1 MPTTTYWL
9 DPGACRGAND
19 NCRMQGPTTVPQA
32 FLRTA
37 AERPDEVA
45 YRTRRDEVSI
55 TWGEARSQI
64 ADLGARLAA
73 LGLQRGDTVAL
84 MLANRPEFHICD
96 LAVLM
101 TGATPFSVY
110 QTSPPNQVQ
119 FIVADAGARVA
130 ITEQAFL
137 PRILGARAG
146 LPDLETV
153 IVIDGEATEGV
164 VHIAELD
171 ASDPNFDLEAAAA
184 AVDPEDLLTLI
195 YTSGTTGPPKGVEI
209 THRGFFA
216 YSAGLLD
223 NVPNLKPGSNV
234 ISWLPSAH
242 IAERD
247 AHHYLPLL
255 CGMHVTCCP
264 DGREIL
270 DYVAEVHPSWFFAVP
285 RIWEK
290 LRTRAE
296 ARLAE
301 SSEYDPAMLESAIE
315 KVRLEQRREPVPPE
329 LAARVAEADGSVFA
343 SIRATL
349 GVDRANCHIGAAPA
363 APELVE
369 FFLGVGLSISEIWG
383 MSETTGAGTM
393 NPPEA
398 PRIGYAGK
406 PVRNVELK
414 LAEDGEMLVRG
425 PIMMRGYRNLPDAT
439 AAAHTPDGWFMTGDI
454 GEMDDGYVRIVDR
467 KKELII
473 NAAGKN
479 MSPANIES
487 ALKSA
492 SPLIGQVCVIG
503 DQRPYNTA
511 LIVLDVE
518 YAPTFGSGLGLN
530 DTSMPVLSAHEQVR
544 AAVQEG
550 VERANATLSRVEQI
564 KRFTI
569 LPEDWPAA
577 GDELTPT
584 MKLKRKP
591 IATKYADAIDA
602 MYNSEGA

>member
-1 MPTTTYWL
+1 
-9 DPGACRGAND
+9 
-19 NCRMQGPTTVPQA
+19 MQEPKTVPQA

-45 YRTRRDEVSI
+45 YRTRGDEVSI
-55 TWGEARSQI
+55 TWAEARDRI
-64 ADLGARLAA
+64 ADLAARLKA
-73 LGLQRGDTVAL
+73 LGLGRGDTVAL

-119 FIVADAGARVA
+119 FIVGDAGASVA
-130 ITEQAFL
+130 ITEQSFL
-137 PRILGARAG
+137 PRILGARDG
-146 LPDLETV
+146 LPELKTV
-153 IVIDGEATEGV
+153 IVIDGDAPEGV
-164 VHIAELD
+164 VHISELGP
-171 ASDPNFDLEAAAA
+171 ADPDFDIDAAAA

-209 THRGFFA
+209 SHRSFFA
-216 YSAGLLD
+216 YSGGLLD

-270 DYVAEVHPSWFFAVP
+270 DYVADVHPSWFFAVP

-296 ARLAE
+296 ALFETAPDFE
-301 SSEYDPAMLESAIE
+301 PAMIEAAIE
-315 KVRLEQRREPVPPE
+315 KVRLEQRGEPVPEE
-329 LAARVAEADGSVFA
+329 LAARVADADARVFA
-343 SIRATL
+343 SIREAI

-369 FFLGVGLSISEIWG
+369 FFLGLGLSISEIWG

-393 NPPEA
+393 NPPDA
-398 PRIGYAGK
+398 PKIGYAGK
-406 PVRNVELK
+406 AVRNVELK

-425 PIMMRGYRNLPDAT
+425 PIMMSGYRNLPEAT
-439 AAAHTPDGWFMTGDI
+439 ASGYTEDGWFMTGDI
-454 GEMDDGYVRIVDR
+454 AEMDEDGYVRIVDR

-503 DQRPYNTA
+503 DRRPYNTA

-518 YAPTFGSGLGLN
+518 YAPTFGQRLGIE
-530 DTSMPVLSAHEQVR
+530 DTSIPTLSSHEEVQ
-544 AAVQEG
+544 AAVQAG

-569 LPEDWPAA
+569 LPADWPAA

-584 MKLKRKP
+584 MKLKRRP
-591 IATKYADAIDA
+591 IATKYAETIDA
-602 MYNSEGA
+602 MYSR

>member
-1 MPTTTYWL
+1 
-9 DPGACRGAND
+9 
-19 NCRMQGPTTVPQA
+19 MQEPTTVPQA
-32 FLRTA
+32 FLRTV

-45 YRTRRDEVSI
+45 YRTRGDDVSI
-55 TWGEARSQI
+55 TWAEARNRI
-64 ADLGARLAA
+64 ADLAARLKA
-73 LGLQRGDTVAL
+73 LGLGRGDTVAL

-119 FIVADAGARVA
+119 FIVGDSGASVA

-137 PRILGARAG
+137 PRILGARDG
-146 LPDLETV
+146 LPELETV
-153 IVIDGEATEGV
+153 IVIDGAPPEGV
-164 VHIAELD
+164 VHISALG
-171 ASDPNFDLEAAAA
+171 AGDPDFDVDAAAA
-184 AVDPEDLLTLI
+184 AVDAEDLLTLI

-209 THRGFFA
+209 THRAFFA

-223 NVPNLKPGSNV
+223 SVPNLKPGSNV

-296 ARLAE
+296 ALLE
-301 SSEYDPAMLESAIE
+301 QSSGFDAAMLESAIE
-315 KVRLEQRREPVPPE
+315 KVQLEQRREPVPEE
-329 LAARVAEADGSVFA
+329 LAARVAEADERVFA
-343 SIRATL
+343 SIREAI

-369 FFLGVGLSISEIWG
+369 FFLGLGLSISEIWG

-393 NPPEA
+393 NPPDA
-398 PRIGYAGK
+398 PKIGSAGR

-439 AAAHTPDGWFMTGDI
+439 AAAHSEDGWFMTGDI
-454 GEMDDGYVRIVDR
+454 AEMDDDGYIRIVDR

-492 SPLIGQVCVIG
+492 SPLIGQVCVVG

-518 YAPTFGSGLGLN
+518 YAPTFGARLGLA
-530 DTSMPVLSAHEQVR
+530 DTSIPTLSTHEQVH

-550 VERANATLSRVEQI
+550 VERANSTLSRVEQI

-569 LPEDWPAA
+569 LPADWAPA

-602 MYNSEGA
+602 MYNAKQ